1 MGDIVKDV
9 EEIKKRNNRVELD
22 KAWETSWTRR
32 IFIGAM
38 TFIIA
43 SIWLKI
49 IDGENIFLKA
59 LIPTGGYILSTLS
72 LPAIKKIWIG
82 NT

>member
-1 MGDIVKDV
+1 MNDSMKDI
-9 EEIKKRNNRVELD
+9 EEIKVRNARVELD

-72 LPAIKKIWIG
+72 LPAIKRIWIG